1 MINTK
6 YDLKLLSIIIMGLF
20 YISVGVNHFTDPYWF
35 LQIVPPYLPY
45 KIELVYISGLLEV
58 ILGLMLLIPKTRFY
72 AGWGLIVL
80 LIAVYPANIDMFVND
95 VDVQTNVQGITER
108 IEDADAVRLR
118 NFIRLPFQ
126 FLFAWLVWRHTKQR
140 SSLSQVS

>member
-6 YDLKLLSIIIMGLF
+6 YYLKLLSIIIMGLF

-72 AGWGLIVL
+72 AGWSLIVL
-80 LIAVYPANIDMFVND
+80 LIAVYPANIYLA
-95 VDVQTNVQGITER
+95 QTNGEAMNTTPLVAWG
-108 IEDADAVRLR
+108 
-118 NFIRLPFQ
+118 RLPFQ
-126 FLFAWLVWRHTKQR
+126 FIFIGLAYWHTK
-140 SSLSQVS
+140 